1 MIRAVALVG
10 LGLLAAACT
19 PQPYRPIGYSLPSA
33 GYGPPPGAQFA
44 RPRPYQPPLAP
55 PPPVDDAPA
64 DMGAPD
70 PNYETPPALLQPLE
84 PIPSDAGMPSQS
96 GPVSTRPPPE
106 SGTGKAV
113 PLMGFRPMHG
123 QTPGAL

>member
-55 PPPVDDAPA
+55 PPSWAPSS
-64 DMGAPD
+64 APRAAMW
-70 PNYETPPALLQPLE
+70 PW
-84 PIPSDAGMPSQS
+84 AG
-96 GPVSTRPPPE
+96 
-106 SGTGKAV
+106 
-113 PLMGFRPMHG
+113 
-123 QTPGAL
+123 